1 MSVNKVI
8 LVGHVGRDPEVR
20 YLDNNRVVANFS
32 LATNEVYRDRNG
44 NRQENTEWHT
54 IEMWDDLAKIAEK
67 YVQKGKLLYLEGRI
81 RTDSW
86 IDKETKQERNNKVI
100 RVNVMNFL
108 ASAPSGGPQSR
119 DTANPGNQERND
131 PSDYKESSSNDA
143 DDLPF

>member
-44 NRQENTEWHT
+44 NRQESTEWHT

-108 ASAPSGGPQSR
+108 GSAPSGGPQSR
-119 DTANPGNQERND
+119 DTANPGNQRRND